1 MQRHDR
7 PQLFSKLGPA
17 LKKLNELMMKE
28 SKKRLL
34 ENTKINERIDRLKDL
49 ERKPEESNR
58 ECAFKVK

>member
-1 MQRHDR
+1 MSANMSH
-7 PQLFSKLGPA
+7 A
-17 LKKLNELMMKE
+17 LKKLNALMKE
-28 SKKRLL
+28 ENQKRAL